1 MANSYSNIVAFLL
14 TTIGYYFIKPRPTYD
29 TINDPEK
36 NKAYVSNNNLYL
48 GIYLLLVV
56 IIQFMVNAS
65 IISTTCGGSINENMG
80 TAGVFTFIPWMLI
93 FGAVI
98 VVLILYPGF
107 KSAFSDVIGYYYV
120 SSSANELLTKLLI
133 NSDTTS
139 STSSTATEQNTPNL
153 AIPQNGGDNQKLQ
166 NATDLIVKICG
177 NTSILIN
184 QMSPENYN
192 NFWNTLEPLMKPEY
206 KGNNGIDIKKALFE
220 LVVTKDNIGQAMWFI
235 YTGLL
240 LVSIVQ
246 LKITSRGCVVSPK
259 TMQAN
264 YAEFQK
270 QEAAAQEQAALA
282 TSTTYTVTN

>member
-1 MANSYSNIVAFLL
+1 MANSYLNTVIFLL

-36 NKAYVSNNNLYL
+36 NKMYVSNNNLYL
-48 GIYLLLVV
+48 GIYLLLVI
-56 IIQFMVNAS
+56 IIQFMVNTS
-65 IISTTCGGSINENMG
+65 IISTTCGGSVSENIG
-80 TAGVFTFIPWMLI
+80 TAGVLTFIPWLLI

-98 VVLILYPGF
+98 VVLTLYPGF

-120 SSSANELLTKLLI
+120 STSANDLLTKLLI
-133 NSDTTS
+133 NSDNTGTNVKS
-139 STSSTATEQNTPNL
+139 STPNL
-153 AIPQNGGDNQKLQ
+153 AIPQNGGDNQNLQ

-192 NFWNTLEPLMKPEY
+192 SFWNTLEPLMKPEY
-206 KGNNGIDIKKALFE
+206 RGNNGIDIKKALFE

-259 TMQAN
+259 TMEAN